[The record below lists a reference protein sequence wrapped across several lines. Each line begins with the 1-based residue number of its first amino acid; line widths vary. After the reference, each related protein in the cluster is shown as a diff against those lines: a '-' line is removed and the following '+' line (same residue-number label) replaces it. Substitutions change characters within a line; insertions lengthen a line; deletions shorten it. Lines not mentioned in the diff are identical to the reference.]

1 MENNTGFPLTV
12 YGLLARRWDT
22 SVIYVGQIARGERK
36 AIRGKGL
43 KIYKE
48 LRMLES
54 SLDDWFCHI
63 LNDGA
68 MRFEMPNKVN
78 VYIQHEIASVY
89 KGGDLLY
96 EKDVKDMNLTGL
108 KDWLNVVRI
117 ENN

>member
-96 EKDVKDMNLTGL
+96 EKDVKGMNLTGL